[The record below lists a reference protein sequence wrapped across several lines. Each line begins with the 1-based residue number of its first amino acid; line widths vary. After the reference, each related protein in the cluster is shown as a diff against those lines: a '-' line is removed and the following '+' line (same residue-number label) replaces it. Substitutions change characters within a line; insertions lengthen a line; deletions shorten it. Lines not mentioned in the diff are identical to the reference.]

1 MGSLGVVLAIT
12 TSTAFAVGANL
23 VGFPIGIGVAA
34 SGGTF
39 IGIAGTS
46 TVLLVS
52 VGALLAFLLP
62 LAAVLGVRSLQNR
75 AREAQG
81 DVADINAGLVR
92 ALTSLQ
98 RSPASVGRMD
108 TVISELEAVR
118 ASLRGDPT
126 P

>member
-1 MGSLGVVLAIT
+1 M
-12 TSTAFAVGANL
+12 

>member
-1 MGSLGVVLAIT
+1 MV
-12 TSTAFAVGANL
+12 
-23 VGFPIGIGVAA
+23 
-34 SGGTF
+34 
-39 IGIAGTS
+39 
-46 TVLLVS
+46 
-52 VGALLAFLLP
+52 LP
-62 LAAVLGVRSLQNR
+62 LAVVLGVRGLQNR

-92 ALTSLQ
+92 ALASLQ
-98 RSPASVGRMD
+98 RSPVSVGRMD